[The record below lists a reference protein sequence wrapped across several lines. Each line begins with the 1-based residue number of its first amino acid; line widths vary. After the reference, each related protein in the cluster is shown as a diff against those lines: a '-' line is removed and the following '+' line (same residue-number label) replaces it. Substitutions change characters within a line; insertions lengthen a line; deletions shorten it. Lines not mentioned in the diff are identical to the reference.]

1 MNLLFF
7 VLVVKL
13 NVQECCIRNILE
25 IFTGQNEVS
34 AKVIF
39 SQACVMNSVHGGGC
53 SKFGGGC
60 LLGGCLFFGGG
71 GSSKFSGGVF
81 FLRGCLFLGGGLHRN
96 TVNVRP
102 VRILLECIL
111 VLYDSTERV
120 FI

>member
-60 LLGGCLFFGGG
+60 LLGGCLFW
-71 GSSKFSGGVF
+71 GGVVPPNFRGVSF
-81 FLRGCLFLGGGLHRN
+81 F
-96 TVNVRP
+96 
-102 VRILLECIL
+102 
-111 VLYDSTERV
+111 
-120 FI
+120 